1 MRRTKIGDMAMIE
14 KAKVTDSWH
23 ITIPKNV
30 RELMKLEKGDY
41 LRFVWK
47 DGLISIMPERSG
59 DE

>member
-1 MRRTKIGDMAMIE
+1 MIE

-41 LRFVWK
+41 LHFVWK
-47 DGLISIMPERSG
+47 DGLVSIIPEQN
-59 DE
+59 EKQ